1 MRAVAEAIKGLLED
15 AKPRTRGHKDEHR
28 YLVRTTKEAMADKEK
43 EAVAHTQLEQ
53 RS

>member
-1 MRAVAEAIKGLLED
+1 MED
-15 AKPRTRGHKDEHR
+15 AEDKKQTQELEAMKMSIDT
-28 YLVRTTKEAMADKEK
+28 LIRTTKEAMADKEK